1 MNRPNCP
8 RSLFDGPEED
18 PPEPAAVRVPVAGWF
33 DLFAAIAAM
42 DAELAARL
50 PDPPVAVDDGRE

>member
-1 MNRPNCP
+1 MSRPNCP
-8 RSLFDGPEED
+8 RGLFDGPDEGS
-18 PPEPAAVRVPVAGWF
+18 PEPSAVRVPVVGGF
-33 DLFAAIAAM
+33 DLFAVIAAM